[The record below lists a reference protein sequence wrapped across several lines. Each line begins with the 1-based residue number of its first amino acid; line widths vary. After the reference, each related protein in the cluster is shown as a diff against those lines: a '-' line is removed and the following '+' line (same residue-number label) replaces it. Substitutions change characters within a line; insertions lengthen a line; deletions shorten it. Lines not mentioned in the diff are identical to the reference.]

1 MRNLVLCRALSRDE
15 MAAQRGLILLPQ
27 SAEDRQR
34 YAQWVVVATGPD
46 VMDETLSKGAR
57 VLIGQ
62 QRGVP
67 VDIEGQPCMFVSEPN
82 CKAIFE
88 EE

>member
-1 MRNLVLCRALSRDE
+1 
-15 MAAQRGLILLPQ
+15 
-27 SAEDRQR
+27 
-34 YAQWVVVATGPD
+34 
-46 VMDETLSKGAR
+46 

-67 VDIEGQPCMFVSEPN
+67 VDIEGQPCMFVSESN